1 MVSLFDIRR
10 GFKGTIKL
18 GEPLANYVSLGI
30 GGAADYLFA
39 PSSLE
44 DCVNVVAHL
53 RESAIPFLF
62 AGRGSNLLVSDQG
75 YHGAVIMLEP
85 GFSGLRL
92 ERTALGEALVHAN
105 AGARLA
111 RLVDFCIEHALQ
123 GVETLAGIPG
133 TVGGL
138 VIAGGSRA
146 GRLPAGCLAQ
156 AELLRD
162 AEVIV
167 TSEPEKFSY
176 RKNGVGRD
184 VVLGA
189 TFRCVGGDR
198 EPLMR
203 LRRQLLIRHNT
214 EQPLNVANAGFM
226 FRDVEGKQAADLV
239 RDAGMKGLRHG
250 AAAVS
255 ERHANILLNLG
266 NATAA
271 DALNLIREVQRAVR
285 EKSGVQ
291 LALAM
296 RLAGFEEEPMREVA

>member
-10 GFKGTIKL
+10 RFKGTIKL
-18 GEPLANYVSLGI
+18 GEPLANYASLGI
-30 GGAADYLFA
+30 GGPADYLFA
-39 PSSLE
+39 PSSRE
-44 DCVNVVAHL
+44 DCVNVVTHL

-62 AGRGSNLLVSDQG
+62 VGRGSNLLVSDPG
-75 YHGAVIMLEP
+75 YRGAMIMLEP

-92 ERTALGEALVHAN
+92 ERTTADEALVHAA

-138 VIAGGSRA
+138 VIAGGPRA
-146 GRLPAGCLAQ
+146 IRLPDGCLAQ

-167 TSEPEKFSY
+167 TKDPEKFSY
-176 RKNGVGRD
+176 RRSGVGRD

-189 TFRCVGGDR
+189 TFHCVRGNR
-198 EPLMR
+198 ERLMR
-203 LRRQLLIRHNT
+203 LRRQLLIRRNM
-214 EQPLNVANAGFM
+214 ERPLNVANAGFM
-226 FRDVEGKQAADLV
+226 FRDAERKEAAGLV
-239 RDAGMKGLRHG
+239 REAGMQGFRQG

-255 ERHANILLNLG
+255 ERHANMLLNLG

-271 DALNLIREVQRAVR
+271 DALNLIRWVQRAVR
-285 EKSGVQ
+285 EKSGIQ
-291 LALAM
+291 LALAI